1 MKDAAKAFAA
11 FAAVGF
17 GGALAWLRHDHRE
30 KQRHVQA
37 RCEYI
42 ETCRQ
47 AVIAGGLEVLGP
59 ENEAE
64 AVRVMVA
71 SFKGTATT
79 SPERFI
85 SGMLG
90 PRFAEWDNQYRKA
103 FFKWMMRS
111 MWLHCTCPGGGIPIG
126 VRSKSGALS
135 AVCLAYPHV
144 DAEGSHSKPC
154 EAEPNPWADPIAKAA
169 MQKVLAA
176 DFGTDKEGLE
186 AEKLDSDVRFKA
198 LVSILSKLHPA
209 YASGPHWY
217 VQVMAV
223 DPTQQGQGHSKTLF
237 AAVHALADKI
247 GVSCFLESAGARNKI
262 VYEKAG
268 YQAGGGQGW
277 ELNAPGV
284 VDPPR
289 DELDNNN
296 ITRVYGMVRPARS
309 AL

>member
-1 MKDAAKAFAA
+1 
-11 FAAVGF
+11 
-17 GGALAWLRHDHRE
+17 
-30 KQRHVQA
+30 
-37 RCEYI
+37 
-42 ETCRQ
+42 
-47 AVIAGGLEVLGP
+47 
-59 ENEAE
+59 
-64 AVRVMVA
+64 MVA

-79 SPERFI
+79 SPERFV

-90 PRFAEWDNQYRKA
+90 PRFAEWDNQVREAY
-103 FFKWMMRS
+103 FKRMMRT
-111 MWLHCTCPGGGIPIG
+111 MWLQCTCPGGGIPIG

-135 AVCLAYPHV
+135 AVCLVYPHV
-144 DAEGSHSKPC
+144 DAEGLYSKPC
-154 EAEPNPWADPIAKAA
+154 KPDPNPWFDPIARAA

-186 AEKLDSDVRFKA
+186 ADKLDRMVRSLA
-198 LVSILSKLHPA
+198 LGSIIGKLHPA

-217 VQVMAV
+217 VQVLAV
-223 DPTQQGQGHSKTLF
+223 DPSQQGQGHSKTLF
-237 AAVHALADKI
+237 AALHALVDTI
-247 GVSCFLESAGARNKI
+247 GVPCYLESAGARNKI

-296 ITRVYGMVRPARS
+296 ITRIYGMVRPARS